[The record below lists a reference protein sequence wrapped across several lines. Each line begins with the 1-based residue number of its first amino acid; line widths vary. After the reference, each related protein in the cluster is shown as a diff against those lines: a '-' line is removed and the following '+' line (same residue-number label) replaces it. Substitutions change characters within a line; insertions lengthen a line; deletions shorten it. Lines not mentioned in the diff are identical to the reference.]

1 MLTEARRARLA
12 AAMARFDMGIPLND
26 LNRAFDLGFR
36 PFPWGEQG
44 YIPTMMQ
51 AVGATAT
58 TSPKADTAQP
68 GPQASGFRD
77 QGSAGRQDPFKRLAA
92 ALTTKGNHR

>member
-51 AVGATAT
+51 AVGT
-58 TSPKADTAQP
+58 KAE
-68 GPQASGFRD
+68 SGN
-77 QGSAGRQDPFKRLAA
+77 QKAEIAKAEDPFSRLAA
-92 ALTTKGNHR
+92 VLTRNRNHR